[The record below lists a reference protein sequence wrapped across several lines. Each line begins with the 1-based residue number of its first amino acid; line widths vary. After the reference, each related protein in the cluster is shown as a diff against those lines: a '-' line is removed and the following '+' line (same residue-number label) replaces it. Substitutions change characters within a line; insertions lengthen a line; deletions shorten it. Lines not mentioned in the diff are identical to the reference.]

1 VEVMTIDRV
10 VVLRPDDPVAFLAD
24 ACAAAAGAVNEL
36 RVARSADGALV
47 DVYAE
52 LVVAYARVERISFTG
67 TRLAVIDHLVERI
80 AQGRRGEIVTP
91 RVDIIDRLH
100 GELTSVTASV

>member
-1 VEVMTIDRV
+1 MTIDRV

-36 RVARSADGALV
+36 RVAKVTDAALV

-52 LVVAYARVERISFTG
+52 LVVAYARVERNSTTG
-67 TRLAVIDHLVERI
+67 ARLAIIDHLIERI
-80 AQGRRGEIVTP
+80 TQARRGEIVSP
-91 RVDIIDRLH
+91 LVDIVDRLH
-100 GELTSVTASV
+100 GELASATASV